1 MKEDVSRVQLPPQSI
16 WEEVRRTWF
25 SPETSF
31 ADFVCEERFNMS
43 SLSASPLLSSAS
55 LPFEERFP
63 QAMNDMRRGHPVILV
78 DDFDRENEADLI
90 VAAEK
95 LSAAAMAVLIRECS
109 GIVCLC
115 LPAEALD
122 RLHIPLMVSNNESRF
137 QTAFTVSIEARV
149 GVTTGVSAQDR
160 VTTIRAAIKDGAQPS
175 DLVSP
180 GHVFPLRAASGG
192 ILERKGHTEGAVEL
206 ARLAGLKP
214 AAVLCEITNEDGT
227 MAKGNR
233 IDEFAE
239 EHEMVVLSIAELA
252 SYRLSLESALH
263 PAK

>member
-1 MKEDVSRVQLPPQSI
+1 MPSSCVSAVL
-16 WEEVRRTWF
+16 E
-25 SPETSF
+25 
-31 ADFVCEERFNMS
+31 
-43 SLSASPLLSSAS
+43 SASI
-55 LPFEERFP
+55 PFEQRFSR
-63 QAMNDMRRGHPVILV
+63 AMADMRRGHPVILV

-115 LPAEALD
+115 LTAESLD
-122 RLHIPLMVSNNESRF
+122 RLQLPLMVSKNESRF
-137 QTAFTVSIEARV
+137 QTAFTVSIDARE

-180 GHVFPLRAASGG
+180 GHVFPLRAAAGG
-192 ILERKGHTEGAVEL
+192 VLERQGHTEGAVEL
-206 ARLAGLKP
+206 ARMAGLKP
-214 AAVLCEITNEDGT
+214 AAVLCEITNADGT

-239 EHEMVVLSIAELA
+239 EHGMVVMSIAELA
-252 SYRLSLESALH
+252 AHRIRQR
-263 PAK
+263 

>member
-1 MKEDVSRVQLPPQSI
+1 MKEDVSRFQLPSQPI
-16 WEEVRRTWF
+16 WEEVCHAWF

-43 SLSASPLLSSAS
+43 SSSASTLLSSAS

-63 QAMNDMRRGHPVILV
+63 QAVADMRRGHPVILV

-95 LSAAAMAVLIRECS
+95 LSAASMAVLIRECS

-115 LPAEALD
+115 LPAETLE
-122 RLHIPLMVSNNESRF
+122 RLQIPLMVSNNESRF
-137 QTAFTVSIEARV
+137 HTAFTVTIEARE

-160 VTTIRAAIKDGAQPS
+160 VTTIRAAIKEDAQPS

-180 GHVFPLRAASGG
+180 GHVFPLRAAPGG
-192 ILERKGHTEGAVEL
+192 VLERKGHTEGAVEL

-214 AAVLCEITNEDGT
+214 AAVLCEITNADGT

-239 EHEMVVLSIAELA
+239 EHEMVVLSIAELVA
-252 SYRLSLESALH
+252 YRLCLESTH
-263 PAK
+263 NQAK